1 MMMIAMRQYRT
12 LLRWVGVLVLVL
24 GAFALHDAD
33 HAAANGVPIRIPLA
47 YLSGLSTWG
56 PQEARGEAE
65 LSFSE
70 AFLRVDI
77 RGLPALSGE
86 SYHLW
91 LVKSATN
98 KATAAGSFTSDGSL
112 ASYTGTLTGLDGY
125 DYDLLMV
132 TVEPSADA
140 DPLPSGK
147 RSLGG
152 FFTAIKK
159 AENTSSII
167 SDTQPAELPKTGEAA
182 PVSGDAAPNRLGLT
196 LIAVGV
202 VAVLFTLKRTRNQA

>member
-1 MMMIAMRQYRT
+1 MIAMGQNRT
-12 LLRWVGVLVLVL
+12 LLRWL
-24 GAFALHDAD
+24 GALTLLLGALALNAPEQ
-33 HAAANGVPIRIPLA
+33 AAANGVPVRIPLT

-70 AFLRVDI
+70 AMLRVDI
-77 RGLPALSGE
+77 RGLPALAGE
-86 SYHLW
+86 TYHLW

-98 KATAAGSFTSDGSL
+98 KATAAGTFTSDGSL
-112 ASYTGTLTGLDGY
+112 ASYTGALTGLDGY

-132 TVEPSADA
+132 TVEPAADL
-140 DPLPSGK
+140 DPLPSAR

-159 AENTSSII
+159 SENASAII

-182 PVSGDAAPNRLGLT
+182 PSLGDAMPSRLGLT
-196 LIAVGV
+196 LIGLGV
-202 VAVLFTLKRTRNQA
+202 VVIVVMMKRTRNQA